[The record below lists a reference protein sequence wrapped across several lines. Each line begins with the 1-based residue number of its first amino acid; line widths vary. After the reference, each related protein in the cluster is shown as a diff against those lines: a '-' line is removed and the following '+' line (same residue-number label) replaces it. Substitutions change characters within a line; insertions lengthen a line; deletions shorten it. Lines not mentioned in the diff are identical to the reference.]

1 MTVKKP
7 KQYKVCAFGEILWDM
22 LPEGKKLGGAP
33 ANFAY
38 HCNALGQKVR
48 LVSAVGFDE
57 LGTEIIET
65 FASQGLKT
73 TFIGY
78 NASCPTGVVDVGVS
92 ENGSPSYTIRENAA
106 WDYIEL
112 LPGVQ
117 PWSGNIDVIYF
128 GSLAMRDEY
137 NRHTLQRLFALAP
150 PKALR
155 VLDLNLRAPFCQPEV
170 LKFVFPLANVLKLND
185 EELERVV
192 RFLAIKRKTV
202 ESRIAALQ
210 EKFGY
215 KLLIVTCGAE
225 GSYLADGDKCCYA
238 PAQKVKI
245 KDTVGAGDAYIA
257 SAVINFL
264 DGKTLKEIG
273 EEASRLAGYVCT
285 QSGGTPAIPPDFI
298 R

>member
-1 MTVKKP
+1 MTKKP
-7 KQYKVCAFGEILWDM
+7 KRYKVCAFGEILWDM

-38 HCNALGQKVR
+38 HCNALEQKVR

-57 LGTEIIET
+57 LGTEIIEA
-65 FASQGLKT
+65 FVSQGLKA

-78 NASCPTGVVDVGVS
+78 DAISPTGIVDVGVS
-92 ENGSPSYTIRENAA
+92 EDGLPSYTIRENSA
-106 WDYIEL
+106 WDYVEL
-112 LPGVQ
+112 LPGIM
-117 PWSGNIDVIYF
+117 PWAGTVDAIYF
-128 GSLAMRDEY
+128 GSLAMRSEH
-137 NRHTLQRLFALAP
+137 NRHTLQRLFKLIPLA
-150 PKALR
+150 ALR
-155 VLDLNLRAPFCQPEV
+155 VLDLNLREPFCQPEV
-170 LKFVFPLANVLKLND
+170 LEFVFPLANVLKLND

-192 RFLAIKRKTV
+192 QLLGIKKRTI

-215 KLLIVTCGAE
+215 KLVIVTCGAE
-225 GSYLADGDKCCYA
+225 GSYLSDGNTCCYT

-264 DGKTLKEIG
+264 AGRPLKEIG
-273 EEASRLAGYVCT
+273 EAASRIAAYVCT
-285 QSGGTPAIPPDFI
+285 QSGGTPVIPPDFI
-298 R
+298 Q